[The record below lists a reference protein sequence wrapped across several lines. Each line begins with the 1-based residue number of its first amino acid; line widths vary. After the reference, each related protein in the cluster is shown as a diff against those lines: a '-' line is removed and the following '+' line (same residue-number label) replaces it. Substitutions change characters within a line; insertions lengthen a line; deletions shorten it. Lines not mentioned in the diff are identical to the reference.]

1 MRIVDIIK
9 KENKN
14 LTKIEDRTV
23 HVAQVCLRSRGKAII
38 IIIIIIKPLF
48 KEGST

>member
-1 MRIVDIIK
+1 MRIVEIRK

-23 HVAQVCLRSRGKAII
+23 HVAHVCLRPRGKAIR
-38 IIIIIIKPLF
+38 
-48 KEGST
+48 E